1 MGMRTGLQNP
11 YLAGSN
17 PVTPANFL
25 MEGGTHGRKQS

>member
-17 PVTPANFL
+17 PVTPANF